1 MPFRI
6 RSRLSV
12 ILLFFGVFIGIS
24 MLDRSILLFKAADVA
39 HPGIF
44 GILEIYGMGLLF
56 DVAAAI
62 YYLIPF
68 IIILVLIPDRFYRG
82 HIGTAIVSALLFALV
97 FGLGFTAVS
106 EYLFWDEFASRFN
119 FIAVDYLVYTS
130 EVIGN
135 IRESYPVRS
144 ILIAVAIASLA
155 LIVMLRRSVVAR
167 IGGPGGLK
175 HRGSVLLLFLLLPVV
190 DFIVVDAS
198 DAQVSENRYVNE
210 LASNGIYSF
219 FAAFRNNELDYSRYY
234 RKEPEDQ
241 VKTNLAYLL
250 SSKVDTDLSHLLL
263 RPVHPHTAEQR
274 YNVVLITVESL
285 SAKFFSTFGNQQGLT
300 PNLDRLANESLL
312 FTGLQATGT
321 RTVRGLEAIS
331 LSVPPTPGR
340 SIVKRPH
347 NANLYNIGTELQRRG
362 YETKFIYGG
371 YGYFDNMNEFFSNN
385 GFAIV
390 DRTDLTEEEIQFANV
405 WGVSDEDLLDRVLKE
420 ADQSIAH
427 GKPFFNLVM
436 TTSNHR
442 PFTYPEG
449 KIDIPSHTGREGAV
463 KYTDY
468 AIGRFIEQAK
478 QHAWFDNTIFI
489 VIADHCA
496 SSAGERDLAVNKYHI
511 PLLIYAPGIIKPGKV
526 DTLASQID
534 VAPTL
539 LGLLHLNYES
549 HFFGRDLLAEGEK
562 PNRAFVGNYQK
573 LGYLHNDILTILSPH
588 QKVEQYRVDLTSGKY
603 LAALSNNDELE
614 NAIAY
619 YQGASLIYESNA
631 LNKSMFSRM

>member
-1 MPFRI
+1 MPFKI

-12 ILLFFGVFIGIS
+12 ILLFFGIFLGIS
-24 MLDRSILLFKAADVA
+24 LLDRTILLFKAADVA
-39 HPGIF
+39 HPGILGF
-44 GILEIYGMGLLF
+44 LEIYGMGLLF
-56 DVAAAI
+56 DLSAAI
-62 YYLIPF
+62 YFLIPF
-68 IIILVLIPDRFYRG
+68 IILLVLIPDRFYRG
-82 HIGTAIVSALLFALV
+82 HVGTAIVSALLFALV

-144 ILIAVAIASLA
+144 ILIAVAIASLVV
-155 LIVMLRRSVVAR
+155 IVMLRRSVVAR

-175 HRGSVLLLFLLLPVV
+175 HRGSVLLLFLLLPVL

-198 DAQVSENRYVNE
+198 YAHVSENRYVNE

-234 RKEPEDQ
+234 QTEPEEQ
-241 VKTNLAYLL
+241 VKTNLAQLL
-250 SSKVDTDLSHLLL
+250 SNNVDADLPGLLQ
-263 RPVHPHTAEQR
+263 RSVHQRTAEQR

-285 SAKFFSTFGNQQGLT
+285 SAKFFSAFGNQQGLT
-300 PNLDRLANESLL
+300 PNLDHLAKEGLL
-312 FTGLQATGT
+312 FTDLQATGT

-362 YETKFIYGG
+362 YTTRFIYGG

-385 GFAIV
+385 GFEIV
-390 DRTDLTEEEIQFANV
+390 DRTDLSEEEIHFANT

-420 ADQSIAH
+420 ADQSADQ
-427 GKPFFNLVM
+427 GKLFFNLVM

-478 QHAWFDNTIFI
+478 QHTWFDNTIFI
-489 VIADHCA
+489 IIADHCA

-511 PLLIYAPGIIKPGKV
+511 PLLIYAPAIIKPGTV

-534 VAPTL
+534 LAPTL
-539 LGLLHLNYES
+539 LGLLHFDYES
-549 HFFGRDLLAEGEK
+549 HFFGRDLLATGGK

-573 LGYLHNDILTILSPH
+573 LGYLHNDILTILSPQ
-588 QKVEQYRVDLTSGKY
+588 QKVEQYRVDLSSGKY
-603 LAALSNNDELE
+603 LESISDTHELDDT
-614 NAIAY
+614 IAY
-619 YQGASLIYESNA
+619 YQGASLIYEENG
-631 LNKSMFSRM
+631 LTKRMLSRM